1 MTSRLIRPDEDHILP
16 AEFNYGLVSTSHI
29 DNQRANLDQTVLVDR
44 PTAEQ
49 SELSTHE
56 MRLNALPFTDKLL
69 CIHPRIVCFVGK
81 KIWDV
86 YESVITKSARIADM
100 VVKDEPAELGL
111 MSVPEVKE
119 ELVDQAAR
127 EDRKPD
133 VLDPTTST
141 PTRAQGTPSRPRTRT
156 PARPKEKFD
165 WTKPRP
171 FRLPHTADNGQ
182 VRYTYF
188 WVVPNTS
195 GLERTPVSLE
205 SLLISRHDIG

>member
-1 MTSRLIRPDEDHILP
+1 MTTRLIKPDEDHILP
-16 AEFNYGLVSTSHI
+16 AEFNYGLVSISHI

-56 MRLNALPFTDKLL
+56 MRLNALPFTEKLL
-69 CIHPRIVCFVGK
+69 CIRPRIVCFVGK

-86 YESVITKSARIADM
+86 YESVITKSARIADE
-100 VVKDEPAELGL
+100 VVTDEPAGL
-111 MSVPEVKE
+111 VRMPAEAHEVKTE
-119 ELVDQAAR
+119 SLDQIE
-127 EDRKPD
+127 EDRKPAIF
-133 VLDPTTST
+133 DPTPTTT

-182 VRYTYF
+182 VSYTYF

-205 SLLISRHDIG
+205 SFLR

>member
-1 MTSRLIRPDEDHILP
+1 MTTRLIKPDEDHILP
-16 AEFNYGLVSTSHI
+16 AEFNYGLVSISHI
-29 DNQRANLDQTVLVDR
+29 GNQRANLDQTVLVDR

-56 MRLNALPFTDKLL
+56 MRLNALPFTEKLL

-86 YESVITKSARIADM
+86 YESVITKAARIADE
-100 VVKDEPAELGL
+100 VVKDESAELVR
-111 MSVPEVKE
+111 MSAETPEIKTE
-119 ELVDQAAR
+119 SLDQAV
-127 EDRKPD
+127 EDRKPAIF
-133 VLDPTTST
+133 DPTPTTT

-205 SLLISRHDIG
+205 SFLI